1 MNGKLYVVATPIGN
15 LNDISK
21 RALDILSEVDFIA
34 CEDTRQTIKLLN
46 HYDIKK
52 KMVSYHKFNEKGK
65 SISLVNDLLNG
76 KNIALVSD
84 AGTPCISDPGYN
96 LVKEARDNN
105 IEVLGVPGA
114 SAMVTALSISGLST
128 TNFSFLGFLSND
140 TSKFNKE
147 IELIKESKIRTYVI
161 YESPKR
167 IVNLVS
173 ILKTNFPN
181 STLFIANDITK
192 IHEKGIYGKI
202 DYVYDLIKAD
212 SNTEKGEYVLILEK
226 DDVKDDTEENISL
239 EAMIVD
245 TVVKNNCTIKDSIRI
260 ILEKNKNI
268 KKNDLYKASLN
279 LKDLNL

>member
-1 MNGKLYVVATPIGN
+1 VNGKLYVVATPIGN